1 MRNVTKT
8 GRKKKS
14 KAMKLESRNVGC
26 QGNIEKKD
34 F

>member
-1 MRNVTKT
+1 MSQKQE
-8 GRKKKS
+8 KKQKS

>member
-1 MRNVTKT
+1 MSQKQEKN
-8 GRKKKS
+8 KS

-26 QGNIEKKD
+26 QGNMEKKD